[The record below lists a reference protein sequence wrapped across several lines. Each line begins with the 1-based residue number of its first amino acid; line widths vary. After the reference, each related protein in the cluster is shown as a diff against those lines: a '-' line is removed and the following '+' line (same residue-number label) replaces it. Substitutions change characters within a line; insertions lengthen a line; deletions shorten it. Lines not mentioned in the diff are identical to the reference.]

1 MDDAVVIFI
10 SVVTVIS
17 LIIAILLF
25 VLFIQRRRQRALLM
39 LSIAQEEAERRRR
52 KRKKAGLRSAEIDA
66 ACPQAIVSAITQPP
80 VGLAVYTSDTH
91 PTEYQTAITDLRAKG
106 LLPAT
111 DGHLSVV
118 SEPPLAAS
126 DEARSVD
133 VGDFAAAVPKVVIS
147 LPAAMETCV
156 ICLED
161 VVVGSRVRSLPC
173 SHVYHAQCIRVW
185 LRRKNACPCCCVKVI
200 KRRKKR
206 ARPLGE
212 TATATE
218 ETPAPIAASEE
229 PAMESPMPASA
240 LPSAA
245 RAVSDNT
252 LTSRHD
258 VGISERDRPADRGEH
273 TIIDVMEPRSK
284 SMNVGVDRQ
293 RWPGGPPRMYES
305 LPRNTSLVEPEDP
318 TSEVIM
324 SDASSHLDES
334 SRTALM
340 SQVRL
345 ALHGGSSLL
354 SVNTS
359 VDEVSDVEFLRV
371 GGAAEKCQADE
382 DSFRKSSGVG
392 GADLENAKRQQGKS
406 DVVTDV

>member
-80 VGLAVYTSDTH
+80 VGLAVYTLDTH

-111 DGHLSVV
+111 DAHLSVV
-118 SEPPLAAS
+118 SAPPLAAS

-133 VGDFAAAVPKVVIS
+133 VGDFTAGVPKVVIS
-147 LPAAMETCV
+147 LPVAMETCV

-206 ARPLGE
+206 ARTLGE

-229 PAMESPMPASA
+229 PAMESPMLASA
-240 LPSAA
+240 V

-258 VGISERDRPADRGEH
+258 VGVSVRDRPADRDEH

-284 SMNVGVDRQ
+284 SMNLGVDRQ
-293 RWPGGPPRMYES
+293 RWPGGPPRICES
-305 LPRNTSLVEPEDP
+305 LPRNASLVDPQDP

-324 SDASSHLDES
+324 SDASSHVDDS

-340 SQVRL
+340 SEVRL

-359 VDEVSDVEFLRV
+359 VDEMSDVEFLRV
-371 GGAAEKCQADE
+371 GSAAKKCEVDE
-382 DSFRKSSGVG
+382 DSFPKSSGLG
-392 GADLENAKRQQGKS
+392 DADLENVVAKRQGKS